1 MAIALHHPSQVSGP
15 NRSVLRMSSNQLHD
29 FAATKRTGLPQHVA
43 PKKKKKRLADT
54 ITSMRMRNAF
64 GPRRPMMPMAR
75 NRVPGPSSY
84 GAGVD

>member
-15 NRSVLRMSSNQLHD
+15 NRGVLRMSSSQLHD

-43 PKKKKKRLADT
+43 PKKKKRLSDT
-54 ITSMRMRNAF
+54 ITAMRMKGSFN
-64 GPRRPMMPMAR
+64 RRPMMPLAR
-75 NRVPGPSSY
+75 NRVPGPKSF